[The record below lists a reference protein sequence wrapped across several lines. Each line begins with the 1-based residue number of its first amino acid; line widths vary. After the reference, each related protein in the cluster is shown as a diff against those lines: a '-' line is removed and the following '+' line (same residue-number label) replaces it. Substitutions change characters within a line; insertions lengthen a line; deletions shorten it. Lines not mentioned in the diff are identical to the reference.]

1 MVAACRADPP
11 GPGVTSSP
19 GPAPGHTGA
28 PGSGGGTAARAL
40 ASSGPQGADASPRE
54 AGRAA
59 STDSAPG
66 SASDPIRTLRPLG
79 GEWGDSFS
87 ATSDSGRSYTVV
99 LATAHQPRPDRHAVA
114 YYRLAL
120 ALGLT
125 SVPPTVG
132 RHVPLATV
140 LGWLGADSAA
150 RDALLPKA
158 VVSNDG
164 TVTVL
169 LQEQC
174 PGREVLAAESPE
186 TARWARLASSP
197 APLAASDAAAVRG
210 YVEMAL
216 LDYLSGNVARRT
228 LRLDGPSARI
238 CLLDQQQ
245 AFPGF
250 LAPKAWDVL
259 LGRVRP
265 VVRFP
270 RGLGETLAHFD
281 RATAEAA
288 LRSGAFDDWLLG
300 PRDVVELVDRCATLL
315 TLVNARIEQY
325 GAEVDL

>member
-1 MVAACRADPP
+1 MAACRADPP

-19 GPAPGHTGA
+19 APEHGRTA
-28 PGSGGGTAARAL
+28 GSGSADGAT
-40 ASSGPQGADASPRE
+40 ASSGKHGPYTPSPGA
-54 AGRAA
+54 GTVA
-59 STDSAPG
+59 STDPSPG
-66 SASDPIRTLRPLG
+66 STSDPIRALSPLG
-79 GEWGDSFS
+79 SEWGEGFR
-87 ATSDSGRSYTVV
+87 ATSASGRSYGLV
-99 LATAHQPRPDRHAVA
+99 LATTRQPRPDRHAVA
-114 YYRLAL
+114 YYRLAR

-132 RHVPLATV
+132 RRVPLAT
-140 LGWLGADSAA
+140 LLDWLGPDPAA
-150 RDALLPKA
+150 RDALVPKA
-158 VVSNDG
+158 MVSNDG

-174 PGREVLAAESPE
+174 PGRDVLAADSPE

-197 APLAASDAAAVRG
+197 QPLAPADAAAVRG

-228 LRLDGPSARI
+228 LRLDESSARI

-259 LGRVRP
+259 LGRLRP

-270 RGLGETLAHFD
+270 RGLAEALAHFD
-281 RATAEAA
+281 RAAAEAA
-288 LRSGAFDDWLLG
+288 LRAGGFDQWLLG
-300 PRDVVELVDRCATLL
+300 PRDVVELGDRCATLL
-315 TLVNARIEQY
+315 TLVRARIEQY
-325 GAEVDL
+325 GAEVAGSLDP